1 MIYLD
6 ESLTKILKNNER
18 DFKISIYSSCIDKL
32 DKNNFDTQSK
42 KYKNIVILKNN
53 NNTFKVI
60 IFYKENKNNFIYDL
74 KFE

>member
-1 MIYLD
+1 MK
-6 ESLTKILKNNER
+6 E
-18 DFKISIYSSCIDKL
+18 ISIYSSCIDKL

>member
-6 ESLTKILKNNER
+6 KSLTKILKNNER
-18 DFKISIYSSCIDKL
+18 DFKISIYSSYIDKL

-53 NNTFKVI
+53 NNTFKII